1 METESEREIRERAE
15 PVLSEIQQKY
25 AVCAYPQNEAELPLC
40 MEKYGF
46 RDVSTEYLTVNLTP
60 DNPNVSPETA
70 HAIINAN
77 RQCHLDHID
86 SLPAVTEGLVTSAET
101 EKLKRLANARYDEKI
116 RLYDCGIRQWDTT
129 VAVTMIVRGVKG

>member
-1 METESEREIRERAE
+1 M
-15 PVLSEIQQKY
+15 LSGNQQKY

-77 RQCHLDHID
+77 RQCHLDYFD
-86 SLPAVTEGLVTSAET
+86 SLPAVTEGLVTTAET